1 MHLFWIVAL
10 VFGGL
15 VVGFLIF
22 AFGYEKWATSKMIR
36 ERRARNERLLAQQK
50 AERENR
56 AFSSGYDSGVY
67 GDYIPV
73 DPETGEPIRVT
84 RPDRIKLTTDQFKRE
99 HPCGVSLAPSTMAGR
114 PPNPLRSR

>member
-1 MHLFWIVAL
+1 VHLFWIVAL

-36 ERRARNERLLAQQK
+36 ERRARNERLLADQK

-56 AFSSGYDSGVY
+56 AFSSGHDSGVY

-99 HPCGVSLAPSTMAGR
+99 HRRRGDLTE
-114 PPNPLRSR
+114 

>member
-22 AFGYEKWATSKMIR
+22 AFSYEKWTTSKMIR
-36 ERRARNERLLAQQK
+36 ERRARNERLLAHHK

-56 AFSSGYDSGVY
+56 AFSSGHDSGVY

-73 DPETGEPIRVT
+73 DPDTGEPIRVT
-84 RPDRIKLTTDQFKRE
+84 RPDRIKLTTDQFKQE
-99 HPCGVSLAPSTMAGR
+99 HRR
-114 PPNPLRSR
+114 PGNLTE